1 MGSIY
6 AHGLSESADDG
17 MISLEQAV
25 TIHLAANHY
34 PAVPTIMVPVCVSA
48 INLANEGDQYFD
60 ALVDLP
66 VGVSYRG
73 QEKAPVRE
81 IIEAYHL
88 DAFIFSDE

>member
-25 TIHLAANHY
+25 TIHLTANHY

-48 INLANEGDQYFD
+48 INLANEGDFD

-66 VGVSYRG
+66 EGITWRG
-73 QEKAPVRE
+73 RSDAPTSAIVE
-81 IIEAYHL
+81 SYHL
-88 DAFIFSDE
+88 DAFIFFDE